1 MSVRAGKSES
11 EWASPTWNW
20 GSARGDAHDEA
31 LKIRTKLNAPQSRS
45 TWLEQMVTTDSLVS
59 WSEVKLV
66 LALKWQRAAHARRDG
81 GEAGY
86 GYVMEQ
92 LRRAKYEGSVEAD
105 KKFVSDMEERLA
117 VIVADADRSKLREFV
132 EPMDGG
138 QWMDAVKRESPTGYH
153 RRSVAA
159 QVLVALKFVDDGL

>member
-1 MSVRAGKSES
+1 
-11 EWASPTWNW
+11 
-20 GSARGDAHDEA
+20 
-31 LKIRTKLNAPQSRS
+31 
-45 TWLEQMVTTDSLVS
+45 
-59 WSEVKLV
+59 VKLV
-66 LALKWQRAAHARRDG
+66 LALKWQRAANARGDG